1 MQLAD
6 SKAELDAARSD
17 VAQATAALRDES
29 ALRARA
35 EALSAR
41 VPDLERALEEQRRI
55 AAERQAEIST
65 LQTRVDEQQKAT
77 EEKLKLLSEAESSLS
92 NAFKA
97 LSADAL
103 KQNNQSFLHL
113 ATASLEKFQQVAQGD
128 LEARQKAVDA
138 LVQPIR
144 ESLQKVDGKLGEMEK
159 TRESAYSALNEQLRG
174 LVETHLPML
183 RSETSNLVKALR
195 QPTVR
200 GRWGEIQLK
209 RVVEMAGMVDH
220 CDFFEQQSSTTE
232 DGRLRP
238 DLIVRLPGGKQIII
252 DAKAPVAAYLEAAEA
267 TDDAARQVHLAR
279 HAQQVRAHMTAL
291 GRKAYWDTFS
301 PSPEFVIMFLP
312 GEMFFSAALQE
323 DPALIEFGV
332 NEKVVPATPTTL
344 IALLRAVA
352 YGWRQEALALNAQE
366 VAQLGKQLYE
376 RIATLAG
383 HWSDVGQRLDKAVDA
398 YNKSVVTLESRVL
411 VSARKFAELK
421 AAPDD
426 QEIEVAQPV
435 EALPRALQAP
445 EMVGKELA
453 LVAGKA
459 GPVTSPPI
467 VVPPGLLGDRT
478 MGSRARPLTTIA
490 IRMIGEKLPSLRR
503 NRVQKLQSVL

>member
-1 MQLAD
+1 VGVLVV
-6 SKAELDAARSD
+6 R
-17 VAQATAALRDES
+17 
-29 ALRARA
+29 
-35 EALSAR
+35 
-41 VPDLERALEEQRRI
+41 
-55 AAERQAEIST
+55 
-65 LQTRVDEQQKAT
+65 
-77 EEKLKLLSEAESSLS
+77 
-92 NAFKA
+92 
-97 LSADAL
+97 
-103 KQNNQSFLHL
+103 
-113 ATASLEKFQQVAQGD
+113 ATASLEKFQQAAKGD

-144 ESLQKVDGKLGEMEK
+144 ESLQQVDGKLGEMEK

-238 DLIVRLPGGKQIII
+238 DLIVKLPGGKQIII

-279 HAQQVRAHMTAL
+279 HAQQVRTHMTAL

-352 YGWRQEALALNAQE
+352 YGWRQEALALNAEE

-383 HWSDVGQRLDKAVDA
+383 HWSDVGQRLGKAVDA
-398 YNKSVVTLESRVL
+398 YNKSAVTLESRVL
-411 VSARKFAELK
+411 VSARRFAELK
-421 AAPDD
+421 AAPEE
-426 QEIEVAQPV
+426 EIEVAQQI
-435 EALPRALQAP
+435 EATPRALQAP
-445 EMVGKELA
+445 E
-453 LVAGKA
+453 
-459 GPVTSPPI
+459 
-467 VVPPGLLGDRT
+467 VVV
-478 MGSRARPLTTIA
+478 
-490 IRMIGEKLPSLRR
+490 RR
-503 NRVQKLQSVL
+503 LEAMDA